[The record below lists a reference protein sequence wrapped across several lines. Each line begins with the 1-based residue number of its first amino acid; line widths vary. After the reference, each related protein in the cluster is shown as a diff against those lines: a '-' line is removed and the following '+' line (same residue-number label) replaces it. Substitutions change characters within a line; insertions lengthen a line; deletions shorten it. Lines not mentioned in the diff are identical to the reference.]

1 MTRRAAGWWVTI
13 VAALSVAHAASAATP
28 AGTTITNTARLT
40 FTAGT
45 ASPVT
50 LDSNTVTIAVDALVE
65 AAITA
70 ERPTAPVASAP
81 QPLAFTVAN
90 PGNAA
95 TVYRLRAAADRDG
108 ITVATI
114 AADSDGDGRYDAA
127 IDRIVTSVTLAAGAQ
142 QRIFVLTDGKLVSGA
157 TITATAT
164 ADIPATAAAGA
175 TGGHASATTRLVD
188 AATPAAQL
196 DKAQSVAAPGGGTR
210 AVAGAVVTYTLTA
223 RFARDCAAAE
233 VSDVVPGGMRFVPGS
248 ITLDDQPLADTG
260 RLDGTTVRIALG
272 DMPAGA
278 VRQIRFNAIIL

>member
-1 MTRRAAGWWVTI
+1 MTRRGTGWWMTI
-13 VAALSVAHAASAATP
+13 VTALAVTPAAATTP
-28 AGTTITNTARLT
+28 AGTTIANTARLT

-45 ASPVT
+45 AAPVT

-70 ERPTAPVASAP
+70 ERPTAPVARVP
-81 QPLAFTVAN
+81 QPLAFTVTN

-95 TVYRLRAAADRDG
+95 TLYRLRAAVDRDG

-127 IDRIVTSVTLAAGAQ
+127 IDRVITSVTLAAGVQ
-142 QRIFVLTDGKLVSGA
+142 QRIFVLADGLLVPGA

-164 ADIPATAAAGA
+164 ADIPASATVGA
-175 TGGHASATTRLVD
+175 TGGRASATTRLVD
-188 AATPAAQL
+188 ASAPAAQL
-196 DKAQSVAAPGGGTR
+196 EKAQSVAAPGGGTR

-233 VSDVVPGGMRFVPGS
+233 VSDAVPGGMRFVPGS
-248 ITLDDQPLADTG
+248 ITLDDQPLADSG